1 MPSTDHNQEL
11 LQFFKA
17 LADANR
23 LKIIG
28 LLAQNEFSVE
38 ELAEM
43 LGLRASTVSHHLARL
58 GQAGLVSARAES
70 YYNLYRLEQQA
81 LESMARRLLSEDTLP
96 AAADGIDLDAYD
108 RKVIT
113 NFTLP
118 DGRLKALPA
127 QQKKLEAV
135 LRYVLAEF
143 EPGVRYSE
151 KEINEMLA
159 RYHDDSASLR
169 RALVGFKLMARE
181 GGGGA
186 YWRIDQTAAS

>member
-58 GQAGLVSARAES
+58 GQVGLVSARAES